1 MDISSKISEF
11 KTSSFTKKMNLFS
24 FLEKVIIYK
33 DLSVNDYV
41 TNEILSLERR
51 EDISQK
57 YTYWLD
63 GGLSWFY
70 WYNQSFDINKDNF
83 DESISMSI
91 CNLKFHY
98 LFNDFNIWHEK
109 IMRLYQIV
117 FKLNNF
123 LKEKGIICEIQCTNF
138 DYNPSAI
145 PAFDSFYSF
154 QIDSKNIPFYNIKL
168 VFKSYEGPLK
178 MQQGG
183 AKAPKKIKKEEFIRA
198 LQQLKKVRT
207 DKKEEV
213 NQLVLSLNNF
223 KEKLP
228 DFDFTSENIELLK
241 DKIFVEF
248 QLDYYHPTKQDR
260 KPFNIKTF
268 REFYLVKESKEMIR
282 TEPVEIYPNIYNR
295 TLLNKLNDFGL
306 ITFSILNTSKADT
319 KIEAESEINID
330 NIRQKL
336 FINKFLNLTES
347 QFNDFIP
354 NLDAIYQNLFKSDIL
369 TRVNYNDNKEI
380 IAVAILEITVSYYN
394 ILYSKFL
401 NYNLFFT
408 ERVNNFKYEIVY
420 NYYTKFIDF
429 IDKYF
434 MILFRPVV
442 NAFIRE
448 INNELYEKH
457 KVKLFIAGGDSM
469 RRYIYNSS
477 FTADIDTKLHFNN
490 AQPDPAYP
498 NQTPYEIKQSIHTI
512 VMKHIVILR
521 NYFEI
526 NKIQILSDFI
536 SDKNKGFSVFKC
548 NENGINVDV
557 DVLIDNNQQ
566 FRTRKIDEN
575 KAMPVDLYSI
585 DFRYTVKLTD
595 NATPNKYRTEFNFKR
610 QVALLD
616 IVFGPDKDLYETD
629 FIEIDG
635 VAHASKSFLLK
646 DFETTYT
653 TEKMA
658 LGRISNGKVEKDI
671 IRYNQIR
678 DETIATNISDSS
690 IKEVSK
696 EISDLLLLKDSR
708 SDLQEFYNN
717 LKLNQRLNLIIQKIR
732 EEKQLTGQD
741 LSAINLLS
749 LNEISKINNHMP
761 KLGKLLSEIWKFEKI
776 PKQLRD
782 LIEYKEQRGDLK
794 EFYEKLKK
802 NPQINNL
809 INKIAN
815 KERFN
820 IQDFFI
826 INSLCK
832 NEFSNI
838 TFDEIKAYLPDIAKL
853 FSEIMEFKVN
863 LPYENL
869 NSYDINYNAYYQSV
883 IAKINENPFYIV
895 FEKMCNSYLIDNE
908 EHNTFTHAVSYSNSV
923 IEKIAQKNI
932 DLMKS
937 TDVKKACI
945 IAPSQPQPQQK
956 ASSTVKLTPAEEAK
970 KKEEMSRKRKESA
983 LAKKLAEEERKK
995 AEEEKRKAQSSSR
1008 SARALA
1014 RNSTGK

>member
-1 MDISSKISEF
+1 MDISSKIDEF
-11 KTSSFTKKMNLFS
+11 KTSSFMKKMNLFS
-24 FLEKVIIYK
+24 FLEKVKIYK
-33 DLSVNDYV
+33 DLSVNDYF
-41 TNEILSLERR
+41 TNEILTLERK
-51 EDISQK
+51 EELSQN

-109 IMRLYQIV
+109 IIRLYQTV
-117 FKLNNF
+117 FKLNEL
-123 LKEKGIICEIQCTNF
+123 LKEKGFICEIQCTNF
-138 DYNPSAI
+138 DYNPNAI
-145 PAFDSFYSF
+145 PVFDSFYSF
-154 QIDSKNIPFYNIKL
+154 QIESKNIPFYNIKL
-168 VFKSYEGPLK
+168 VFKSYEGQVK
-178 MQQGG
+178 MQEGG
-183 AKAPKKIKKEEFIRA
+183 AKAPKKFKKEDLKRAFQKLKEIRI
-198 LQQLKKVRT
+198 
-207 DKKEEV
+207 DKKEQV
-213 NQLVLSLNNF
+213 NQIILSLNDF

-228 DFDFTSENIELLK
+228 DFEFTNENIKLLK
-241 DKIFVEF
+241 DKILIEF
-248 QLDYYHPTKQDR
+248 QLDYYHPTPPTRTTPEK

-268 REFYLVKESKEMIR
+268 REFYLVKESKEMIK
-282 TEPVEIYPNIYNR
+282 TEPVEIYPQIYNR
-295 TLLNKLNDFGL
+295 TLLNKLNNFGL

-336 FINKFLNLTES
+336 FINKFLNLSEIE
-347 QFNDFIP
+347 FNDFIP
-354 NLDAIYQNLFKSDIL
+354 RLDAIYQNLFKSDIL
-369 TRVNYNDNKEI
+369 KSVNYNDNKEI

-434 MILFRPVV
+434 MILFRPAV

-448 INNELYEKH
+448 INKELYQKH

-490 AQPDPAYP
+490 AQANPEYP
-498 NQTPYEIKQSIHTI
+498 HQNPYEIKQSIHTI
-512 VMKHIVILR
+512 VMKHLVILR

-526 NKIQILSDFI
+526 NKRQILSDFI
-536 SDKNKGFSVFKC
+536 SDKNQGFSVFKC
-548 NENGINVDV
+548 QENGIQVVV
-557 DVLIDNNQQ
+557 DVLIDTNQQ
-566 FRTRKIDEN
+566 FRTRKIDKN
-575 KAMPVDLYSI
+575 NTMPVDLYSI
-585 DFRYTVKLTD
+585 DFRYTVKLND
-595 NATPNKYRTEFNFKR
+595 NATPNKYRTDFNIKR

-616 IVFGPDKDLYETD
+616 IVFDSNKNLYETD

-671 IRYNQIR
+671 IRYNQIK
-678 DETIATNISDSS
+678 DETIATNIIQSS
-690 IKEVSK
+690 LQEVSK
-696 EISDLLLLKDSR
+696 EISDLLLLKESR
-708 SDLQEFYNN
+708 SDLQEIYNN
-717 LKLNQRLNLIIQKIR
+717 FKLNQRLEEIIQKL
-732 EEKQLTGQD
+732 KNQQQLSEQD
-741 LSAINLLS
+741 LSVINILT
-749 LNEISKINNHMP
+749 LNEISKINVYMP
-761 KLGKLLSEIWKFEKI
+761 KLGTLLNEIWKFEKV
-776 PKQLRD
+776 PRQLRD
-782 LIEYKEQRGDLK
+782 LIEYNEQRADLK
-794 EFYEKLKK
+794 EFYEKLKR
-802 NPQINNL
+802 NSQINNL

-826 INSLCK
+826 INNLCK
-832 NEFSNI
+832 NEFSDITINEINI
-838 TFDEIKAYLPDIAKL
+838 YLPDIAKL
-853 FSEIMEFKVN
+853 FIQIMEFKVN

-869 NSYDINYNAYYQSV
+869 NSYDINYNAYYQLV
-883 IAKINENPFYIV
+883 LPRINIDPFYIV
-895 FEKMCNSYLIDNE
+895 FEKMCDLYLIDNE
-908 EHNTFTHAVSYSNSV
+908 QHNTFTHAVSYSNSV
-923 IEKIAQKNI
+923 IEKIAQKDI

-937 TDVKKACI
+937 TDVKQACI
-945 IAPSQPQPQQK
+945 IAPQK
-956 ASSTVKLTPAEEAK
+956 SSSAVKLTPAEEAK
-970 KKEEMSRKRKESA
+970 KKEEMARKRKEMA

-1008 SARALA
+1008 SARASA
-1014 RNSTGK
+1014 RNSARN